1 MKIQAHRIRITNPNS
16 GRWYTYKEGQ
26 EFWAEYVGS
35 DFCWKIIQEGI
46 ATSPRYVHAFECV
59 VVREAEV
66 EVDLIQTV
74 REIKECNCDL
84 RTRLVGDGCSVCNPE
99 YYADMLKEDE

>member
-1 MKIQAHRIRITNPNS
+1 MKIQAHRIRITTPQPI
-16 GRWYTYKEGQ
+16 RWYADKVGRQ
-26 EFWAEYVGS
+26 FWAEYVGS
-35 DFCWKIIQEGI
+35 DFCWKVIQEGN
-46 ATSPRYVHAFECV
+46 TDTPRYVHAFECV

-74 REIKECNCDL
+74 REIKKCKCDF

-99 YYADMLKEDE
+99 YAAQFKEDE